1 MALAKSLN
9 PDLFAKGS
17 EQIPTRNGYGDGLVL
32 AGTKDPNVV
41 VLCCDL
47 TESTR
52 SLAFQK
58 KFPERFI
65 EVGVAEQN
73 MAGLAAGMA
82 NYGKVPFTSSYAVF
96 SPGRNWDQ
104 IRLTT
109 AYGEA
114 NVKIAG
120 AHAGIS
126 VGPDGATHQAL
137 EDLAIMRVLPNM
149 TVLAPCDV
157 HETRK
162 ATLAAAA
169 MVGPVYL
176 RFAREKTPV
185 ITTPR
190 TPFAIGRAQ
199 VFRSG
204 RDATIVACG
213 PLVYEALLA
222 AECLAGNTN
231 AIRALLARYPA
242 IAARVKTSKLHGHS
256 VARAKVV
263 TRWTPA
269 SIRTL
274 LKKVGRRDIEV
285 INCAT
290 LKPLDDKTIAA
301 SAKKTGRVIT
311 VEEHQTTGG
320 LFGAISE
327 TLARVHPTQ
336 ITPIGMPDSFGE
348 SGEPMEL
355 LEKYGMTASF
365 IMEAITQKFL
375 PLR

>member
-9 PDLFAKGS
+9 PNLFTEDV
-17 EQIPTRNGYGDGLVL
+17 EQVPTRNGYGDGLVA
-32 AGTKDPNVV
+32 AGKRDPNVV

-47 TESTR
+47 VESTR

-58 KFPERFI
+58 QFPERFI

-96 SPGRNWDQ
+96 SPGRNWEQ
-104 IRLTT
+104 IRLTA

-137 EDLAIMRVLPNM
+137 EDLAIMRVLPGM

-169 MVGPVYL
+169 YVGPVYL

-190 TPFAIGRAQ
+190 TPFALGKAQ
-199 VFRSG
+199 VFRTG
-204 RDATIVACG
+204 RDATIIACG

-222 AECLAGNTN
+222 AECLAGNAA
-231 AIRALLARYPA
+231 AIRTLLARYPA
-242 IAARVKTSKLHGHS
+242 IAARAKSSKLHGHS
-256 VARAKVV
+256 MTRAGAV

-274 LKKVGRRDIEV
+274 LKHTGRRDIEV
-285 INCAT
+285 INCTT
-290 LKPLDDKTIAA
+290 LKPIDHTTLVQ
-301 SAKKTGRVIT
+301 SAKKTGRVVT
-311 VEEHQTTGG
+311 VEEHQITGG
-320 LFGAISE
+320 LFGAVAE
-327 TLARVHPTQ
+327 TLSSRYPVP
-336 ITPIGMPDSFGE
+336 
-348 SGEPMEL
+348 
-355 LEKYGMTASF
+355 
-365 IMEAITQKFL
+365 
-375 PLR
+375 